1 MNKELTTAEINF
13 KQYFEVFLLNIERV
27 NHLISIYQELKPS
40 VDSRSP
46 PISEEDIL
54 RSAVVLNHASL
65 DNFLRQIAR
74 HKVANSGKEYLHLI
88 PLYKQSKA
96 GLDKFCFLHLYE
108 FRDKTVN
115 QVILDSIIKHYERI
129 SFNKPY
135 DITRTFKK
143 EFGFNIS
150 SLEKFFPILEKMMK
164 RRHQIVHNAD
174 NEKSQGLFT
183 IESMD
188 LDDVKLWFITTRDF
202 GIALA
207 NIVVNSPIINQLAEN
222 HINRYPVE

>member
-1 MNKELTTAEINF
+1 M
-13 KQYFEVFLLNIERV
+13 
-27 NHLISIYQELKPS
+27 KPS
-40 VDSRSP
+40 VENRSP
-46 PISEEDIL
+46 PITEEDIL

-74 HKVANSGKEYLHLI
+74 HKMANSGKDYLHMI
-88 PLYKQSKA
+88 PLYIQSKA
-96 GLDKFCFLHLYE
+96 GLDKFRLLHLYE

-129 SFNKPY
+129 SFNKIY
-135 DITRTFKK
+135 DITRTFEK

-188 LDDVKLWFITTRDF
+188 LDDVKLWLITTRDF

-207 NIVVNSPIINQLAEN
+207 NIVVNSPIIDLLAKD
-222 HINRYPVE
+222 HIDRYPLE